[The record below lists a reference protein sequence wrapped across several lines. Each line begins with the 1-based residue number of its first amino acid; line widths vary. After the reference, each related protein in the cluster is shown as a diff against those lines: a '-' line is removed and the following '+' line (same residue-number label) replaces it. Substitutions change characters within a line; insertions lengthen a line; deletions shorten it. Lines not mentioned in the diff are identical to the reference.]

1 MSQCVSVPFQ
11 IVDPKI
17 PSPKIQPIPPP
28 VPSAMTGWDQGGCWL
43 GLKDVGGSRDR
54 RFFCVTLTSRNIK
67 KHQRIKTF
75 VGSSSADYED
85 CKVCQLWSSYDQAM
99 QLYIIFISFWSVSWL
114 SRGDYVKLPRH
125 RHPLGSW
132 APGLGSWATWL
143 PYGRLWRRCGLT
155 AEAEEFHYTTSLD
168 SARSLKYVKICYT
181 LQSVCNDSINYPVY
195 YFISFFTSVGY
206 IEGYTNLALLCTQ
219 TLESCKV
226 CHHTNTRF
234 CLARVGCLAK
244 RFSSSQDQNERF
256 GSRVAKTTFKVFGDM
271 SNVGKTLR
279 ATTRFWTLSTTVFEV
294 MRLPLLARVDSALT
308 WSRTVLDRFGL
319 FSSGVRT
326 RVHHGWERTSW

>member
-308 WSRTVLDRFGL
+308 WSRTVLDRFGP
-319 FSSGVRT
+319 FWTVF
-326 RVHHGWERTSW
+326 